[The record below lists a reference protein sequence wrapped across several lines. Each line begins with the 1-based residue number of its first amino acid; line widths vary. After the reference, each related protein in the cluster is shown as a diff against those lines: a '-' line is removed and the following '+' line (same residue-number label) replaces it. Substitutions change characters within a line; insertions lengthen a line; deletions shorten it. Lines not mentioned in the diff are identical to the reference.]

1 MSHWYVFMVGVA
13 VVTGTAAA
21 PSSFEGNSEEGEE
34 GVEAEG
40 HERVRRASFNSWAG
54 KRNSIE
60 SDTITLDE
68 EGLSRLIQDIADSI
82 LAQHNSGEKRASFN
96 SWAGRK
102 RASFNSWA
110 GKKRAFSLSGL
121 QSRINDAE
129 MQLPHKIR
137 RKRSSG
143 ENGDSRERRSAGEGG
158 NGGSVAFSS
167 WGGKRSVA
175 GGDPLNRVV
184 RQADINNLRRLARST
199 SFSAWGGKK

>member
-21 PSSFEGNSEEGEE
+21 PSSFEGNSEEGEA

-82 LAQHNSGEKRASFN
+82 LAQHNSGE
-96 SWAGRK
+96 
-102 RASFNSWA
+102 
-110 GKKRAFSLSGL
+110 
-121 QSRINDAE
+121 
-129 MQLPHKIR
+129 
-137 RKRSSG
+137 
-143 ENGDSRERRSAGEGG
+143 
-158 NGGSVAFSS
+158 
-167 WGGKRSVA
+167 
-175 GGDPLNRVV
+175 
-184 RQADINNLRRLARST
+184 ST
-199 SFSAWGGKK
+199 

>member
-82 LAQHNSGEKRASFN
+82 LAQHNSGFDMTLIRGPDHPYYLLQNNIVIRVQIVKCYSFNFSGEKRASFN

-102 RASFNSWA
+102 RASFN
-110 GKKRAFSLSGL
+110 R
-121 QSRINDAE
+121 
-129 MQLPHKIR
+129 
-137 RKRSSG
+137 
-143 ENGDSRERRSAGEGG
+143 
-158 NGGSVAFSS
+158 
-167 WGGKRSVA
+167 
-175 GGDPLNRVV
+175 
-184 RQADINNLRRLARST
+184 
-199 SFSAWGGKK
+199 

>member
-1 MSHWYVFMVGVA
+1 MAMIIKVYNTHLLSFAGRGMNLKSWRMSHWYVFMVGVA

-82 LAQHNSGEKRASFN
+82 LAQHNSGFDMTSIRGTRPSLLLAS
-96 SWAGRK
+96 K
-102 RASFNSWA
+102 
-110 GKKRAFSLSGL
+110 
-121 QSRINDAE
+121 
-129 MQLPHKIR
+129 
-137 RKRSSG
+137 
-143 ENGDSRERRSAGEGG
+143 
-158 NGGSVAFSS
+158 
-167 WGGKRSVA
+167 
-175 GGDPLNRVV
+175 
-184 RQADINNLRRLARST
+184 
-199 SFSAWGGKK
+199 